1 MNELSPVALFVY
13 NRADN
18 TERTLRALLANSLAP
33 HTDLYVFSDGGRD
46 EKSWKAVREVRA
58 LLHTVEAEV
67 LRARTLNNITIVE
80 RPENYYLERN
90 IIEGINQVL
99 EHHETVIVLED
110 DIVTAPHFLEFMN
123 DAFRIYK
130 DDKRV
135 MHVSGFTRL
144 TPDPSLQRE
153 GSIYRTNSKQQ
164 PASSYSINP
173 NATPKHQSP
182 SPNPSLQR
190 EGSIYH
196 TGSEKQSSPTNP
208 NATPKHHTPL
218 PLEGGD
224 GGGSYF
230 SPFMA
235 GWGWG
240 TWRDRWNGHFLHFS
254 SRAEALEGI
263 SAELLNDIE
272 YGGVFPC
279 LKDLNRS
286 PIPWDICWAITIRR
300 AGGLCLYPTHTLVRN
315 IGLDGGTHYRN
326 LPRWVTRLIQRYEY
340 DRPPYEGRIE
350 VVAQEPIADPDIE
363 AQMKAALTDWGIRY
377 TWFGRLLRRIFA
389 GH

>member
-33 HTDLYVFSDGGRD
+33 QTHLYVFSDGGRD

-67 LRARTLNNITIVE
+67 SRARTLNNITIVE

-153 GSIYRTNSKQQ
+153 GSIY
-164 PASSYSINP
+164 
-173 NATPKHQSP
+173 
-182 SPNPSLQR
+182 
-190 EGSIYH
+190 H
-196 TGSEKQSSPTNP
+196 TGSEKQASSFSPITP
-208 NATPKHHTPL
+208 SHTPKHHTPL
-218 PLEGGD
+218 PLEGGV

-254 SRAEALEGI
+254 SRTEALEGI

-286 PIPWDICWAITIRR
+286 PIPWDICWALAIRR
-300 AGGLCLYPTHTLVRN
+300 AGGLCLYPTHTLVQN

-326 LPRWVTRLIQRYEY
+326 LPRWTTRLIQHYEY

-350 VVAQEPIADPDIE
+350 VVAQEPIADPNIE

-389 GH
+389 SH

>member
-33 HTDLYVFSDGGRD
+33 QTDLYVFSDGGRD

-58 LLHTVEAEV
+58 LLHAVEAEV

-135 MHVSGFTRL
+135 MHVSGFTRIEA
-144 TPDPSLQRE
+144 PSDSPKGGENRSR
-153 GSIYRTNSKQQ
+153 GNSYF
-164 PASSYSINP
+164 SLFTRSLV
-173 NATPKHQSP
+173 TRHSP
-182 SPNPSLQR
+182 SIERPFGPSASFND
-190 EGSIYH
+190 EVAD
-196 TGSEKQSSPTNP
+196 SSFVIRHSPSMERP
-208 NATPKHHTPL
+208 FGPSA
-218 PLEGGD
+218 
-224 GGGSYF
+224 SFYF

-254 SRAEALEGI
+254 SRTEALEGI

-286 PIPWDICWAITIRR
+286 PIPWDICWALAIRR

-326 LPRWVTRLIQRYEY
+326 LPRWVTRLIQHYEY

-363 AQMKAALTDWGIRY
+363 TQMKAALTDWGIRY

>member
-33 HTDLYVFSDGGRD
+33 QTDLYVFSDGGRD

-58 LLHTVEAEV
+58 LLHAVEAEV

-135 MHVSGFTRL
+135 MHVSGFTRIEA
-144 TPDPSLQRE
+144 PSDSPKGGENRSR
-153 GSIYRTNSKQQ
+153 GNSYF
-164 PASSYSINP
+164 SLFTRSLV
-173 NATPKHQSP
+173 TRHSP
-182 SPNPSLQR
+182 SIERPFGPSASFND
-190 EGSIYH
+190 EVAD
-196 TGSEKQSSPTNP
+196 SSFVIR
-208 NATPKHHTPL
+208 H
-218 PLEGGD
+218 
-224 GGGSYF
+224 SSFYF

-254 SRAEALEGI
+254 SRTEALEGI

-286 PIPWDICWAITIRR
+286 PIPWDICWALAIRR

-326 LPRWVTRLIQRYEY
+326 LPRWVTRLIQHYEY

-363 AQMKAALTDWGIRY
+363 AQMKVALTDWGIRY